1 MHKVLVAEDDP
12 AIRLLYR
19 LWLESDGYDVRIAS
33 DGREAIM
40 LLELERLP
48 DAAVLDVD
56 MPYVDGLSVCRY
68 LRMRGVDLPIVV
80 VSGLEDVADT
90 ARLAGATRVLAKP
103 CDRDE
108 LLGALVSTW
117 AREDA
122 RGRPRRS
129 RPTRPSTGA
138 TVSRHVAR

>member
-1 MHKVLVAEDDP
+1 MQRVLVAEDDP

-19 LWLESDGYDVRIAS
+19 LWLESAGYDVRVAS

-56 MPYVDGLSVCRY
+56 MPYVDGLSLCRY
-68 LRMRGVDLPIVV
+68 LRMRGMNLPIVV
-80 VSGLEDVADT
+80 VSGLEGVADT

-103 CDRDE
+103 C
-108 LLGALVSTW
+108 V
-117 AREDA
+117 REDLLA
-122 RGRPRRS
+122 ALGSPAS
-129 RPTRPSTGA
+129 A
-138 TVSRHVAR
+138 AA